1 MVHTWSTSDSHGHG
15 FFVAPLAAV
24 MVYLRRHGLSALPW
38 RSDLRALG
46 LLALLV
52 VLGVLGSLL
61 GLPALQQGSAVA
73 LIGGIVWLLI
83 GSPVAGA
90 IIFPLAFLLFMVPL
104 GQHLVPPLVE
114 FTAGFTIRALRVTGI
129 PVYTEGAMLWTP
141 TGKFSV
147 VEGCS
152 GIRYLSA
159 SVCSGSLFAYIMYKS
174 PWRRGAFVLLSI
186 GFPIIANGLRAYGIV
201 MIAHLTDGRWATGV
215 DHLLY
220 GWVFFGL
227 VMFAMFWLG
236 SFWFEAGEAAPST
249 PPPPVSAS
257 TERVGPLQRSAIAL
271 LAAIGVMMAGASW
284 LGDLRAGA
292 SAETDMALRL
302 PDTGAYWQ
310 RSLPFTEW
318 VPRLVH
324 AKLARQRTYSR
335 QGIPVTLSVALY
347 DGAVHDAPSS
357 NAWNV
362 LVGPPPS
369 PWIESER
376 RTRPLIIGAEQFDVI
391 ESVIRRDRE
400 QLLVWHWYWAPGR
413 RFSSPWRLRLHLAW
427 ARLTRKSL
435 AHAAVTL
442 ATSRAAGS
450 RDALSDYLDDLLKSV
465 EGALVAS
472 PERVD
477 IANVQEQ

>member
-90 IIFPLAFLLFMVPL
+90 IMFPLAFLLFMVPL

-114 FTAGFTIRALRVTGI
+114 FTASFTIRALRVTGI
-129 PVYTEGAMLWTP
+129 PVYIEGAMLWTP

-159 SVCSGSLFAYIMYKS
+159 SVCSGSLFAYTMYKS

-201 MIAHLTDGRWATGV
+201 MIAHLTDGKWATGV

-236 SFWFEAGEAAPST
+236 SFWFEAEEPAPST
-249 PPPPVSAS
+249 PPPRASAS
-257 TERVGPLQRSAIAL
+257 TGRDGSLRRAAIAL
-271 LAAIGVMMAGASW
+271 LAAVGVMMAGASW
-284 LGDLRAGA
+284 LENIRVDASTEAGLV
-292 SAETDMALRL
+292 LRL
-302 PDTGAYWQ
+302 PETGAYWQ

-318 VPRLVH
+318 MPTLIH
-324 AKLARQRTYSR
+324 AKLARQHTYSR
-335 QGIPVTLSVALY
+335 HGIPVTLSVALY
-347 DGAVHDAPSS
+347 GGVVHDAPSS

-369 PWIESER
+369 RWVESER
-376 RTRPLIIGAEQFDVI
+376 RIRPLVIGTEQLDVV
-391 ESVIRRDRE
+391 ESVVRHDLE

-427 ARLTRKSL
+427 ARLTGKST

-442 ATSRAAGS
+442 VTSRAAGS
-450 RDALSDYLDDLLKSV
+450 RDALSDYLDDLLKRIEDGLS
-465 EGALVAS
+465 AS
-472 PERVD
+472 LMRVG
-477 IANVQEQ
+477 IANVQAP